1 MTDERERHEQLEE
14 MRPRLRYVK
23 ERAAAERTRQI
34 RGRKKRSKRK
44 RHKPS

>member
-23 ERAAAERTRQI
+23 ERAAAERTR
-34 RGRKKRSKRK
+34 RLRRRKRRRKRK
-44 RHKPS
+44 PIFQ

>member
-23 ERAAAERTRQI
+23 ERAVGRKRHL
-34 RGRKKRSKRK
+34 RGRKRRRKRK
-44 RHKPS
+44 PIFQ